1 MKNKLLEL
9 KSVSL
14 FYPGPG
20 RARESRNGMIRAL
33 DNVSLQIQTSE
44 ALGLVGESGCGK
56 TTLGKIVAGLL
67 QPDSGRLLFLGKPH
81 GGGCRREIQMVF
93 QDSQGSLNPR
103 MKIGKLVEEGL
114 IVGKAGKSADRRRIV
129 LETLSSVGLAEDC
142 LNRYSHEFSGGQ
154 RQRISL
160 ARTLVL
166 QPKLLVLDEPVS
178 SLDVTVQAQLINL
191 LALLKRERKISY
203 LFISHNLAVV
213 RQICERVAV
222 MYMGK
227 IVEIGPASAVFS
239 SPKHFYTA
247 MLLDSQLL
255 PESSQKNKIICATGE
270 PRPIINGHSGCR
282 FYTRCVHAVQ
292 YCRHVP
298 PPLQEVGYGHRSAC
312 HLQGNAGSRYG
323 ESVYSEP
330 SFCYNKNYL

>member
-1 MKNKLLEL
+1 MNNKLLEL

-14 FYPGPG
+14 LFPGPG
-20 RARESRNGMIRAL
+20 QTAESSTVKAL
-33 DNVSLQIQTSE
+33 DNVSLYIQTGE

-56 TTLGKIVAGLL
+56 STLGKVVAGLL

-81 GGGCRREIQMVF
+81 GGRCRREIQMVF
-93 QDSQGSLNPR
+93 QDSLGSLNPR
-103 MKIGKLVEEGL
+103 MKVGRLVEEGL
-114 IVGKAGKSADRRRIV
+114 IVRKAGRAADRKRIV
-129 LETLSSVGLAEDC
+129 LETLSSVGLPKDC
-142 LNRYSHEFSGGQ
+142 LNRYPHEFSGGQ

-166 QPKLLVLDEPVS
+166 EPKLLVLDEPVS
-178 SLDVTVQAQLINL
+178 SLDVTVQAQLLNL
-191 LALLKRERKISY
+191 LTSLKRERMISY

-227 IVEIGPASAVFS
+227 IVEIGPVSAVFS

-255 PESSQKNKIICATGE
+255 PEPSQKYKKISPAGE
-270 PRPIINGHSGCR
+270 TRTIMHGFSGCR
-282 FYTRCVHAVQ
+282 FYSRCIHALP
-292 YCRHVP
+292 YCRHVA
-298 PPLQEVGYGHRSAC
+298 PPLHEAKDGHRFAC
-312 HLQGNAGSRYG
+312 HLQGNPGRQILG
-323 ESVYSEP
+323 
-330 SFCYNKNYL
+330 NRLQ

>member
-1 MKNKLLEL
+1 MNNQLLEL
-9 KSVSL
+9 KSISL
-14 FYPGPG
+14 YFPGPG
-20 RARESRNGMIRAL
+20 RTGREGLVRAL
-33 DNVSLQIQTSE
+33 DNVSLQIQTGE

-56 TTLGKIVAGLL
+56 STLGKVVAGLL
-67 QPDSGRLLFLGKPH
+67 QHDNGRLLFLGKPH
-81 GGGCRREIQMVF
+81 GGRCRREIQMVF

-103 MKIGKLVEEGL
+103 MKVGSLVEEGL
-114 IVGKAGKSADRRRIV
+114 IVRKAGSTSDRKRIV
-129 LETLSSVGLAEDC
+129 QETLSSVGLTADC
-142 LNRYSHEFSGGQ
+142 LNRYPHEFSGGQ

-178 SLDVTVQAQLINL
+178 SLDVTIQAQLLNL
-191 LALLKRERKISY
+191 LARLKRERMISY

-247 MLLDSQLL
+247 MLLESQLL
-255 PESSQKNKIICATGE
+255 PEPSQKYKRIFSAGE
-270 PRPIINGHSGCR
+270 SRPIMNGLSGCR
-282 FYTRCVHAVQ
+282 FYPRCIHAVP

-298 PPLQEVGYGHRSAC
+298 SSLQEAGPGHRTAC
-312 HLQGNAGSRYG
+312 HLQGSPGQQIRG
-323 ESVYSEP
+323 
-330 SFCYNKNYL
+330 KRLQ